1 MRWRTLHRWPGGKR
15 TRFRND
21 SNISDGAWRSAGMP
35 GAQASKNALAHA
47 VFFTRLG
54 ELRDRSFENQHD
66 RASGLNLVVAAII
79 LWNTVY
85 VWRQDAR
92 LERDEFRGLLPQ
104 SVP

>member
-1 MRWRTLHRWPGGKR
+1 M
-15 TRFRND
+15 
-21 SNISDGAWRSAGMP
+21 S
-35 GAQASKNALAHA
+35 GAQASRNALAHA